1 MLSKKFSQGF
11 VVAAAALLIVSGC
24 SSDDPE
30 PVETSVSPIP
40 TAEPSESEPVASPT
54 ETEPVVSPT
63 ATPTKAPTATPA
75 SGPPCT
81 NAAIAEGLGVPT
93 KNVQNKYCEDGWAGA
108 EFLENNEEDEA
119 AGLLQAE
126 GDAWVN
132 DNRESCGTPQI
143 PEYIQKRYCEV
154 S

>member
-1 MLSKKFSQGF
+1 MLSKKFFQGF
-11 VVAAAALLIVSGC
+11 VVAAAALLVVSGC
-24 SSDDPE
+24 SSDDSE

-54 ETEPVVSPT
+54 ETEPVASPT
-63 ATPTKAPTATPA
+63 ASPTATPA

-108 EFLENNEEDEA
+108 EFLESNEEDEA

>member
-1 MLSKKFSQGF
+1 MSSRKLLPGLA
-11 VVAAAALLIVSGC
+11 VVGVALLILSGC

-30 PVETSVSPIP
+30 PAESSATPVP
-40 TAEPSESEPVASPT
+40 TVAPTEPEPAASPT

-63 ATPTKAPTATPA
+63 SEPSVTPA

-81 NAAIAEGLGVPT
+81 KAAIAQGLGVPT
-93 KNVQNKYCEDGWAGA
+93 ANVQNKYCEDGWAGA
-108 EFLENNEEDEA
+108 EFLEANEQDEA